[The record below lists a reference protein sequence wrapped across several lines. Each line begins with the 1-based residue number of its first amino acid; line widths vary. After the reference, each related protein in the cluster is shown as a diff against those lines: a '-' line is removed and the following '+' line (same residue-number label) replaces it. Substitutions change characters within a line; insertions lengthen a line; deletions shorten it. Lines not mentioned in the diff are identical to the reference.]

1 MTKQTQQRETPRDGR
16 DARWEAH
23 RATRRGELVEHAL
36 RAIREHGPGVGMD
49 EIAAKAGTSKPVL
62 YRHFGDRN
70 GVYLGV
76 VEAVDA
82 RVLTDLSAVADKSG
96 CAPDGTPA
104 DVTGLIR
111 AMVSAYLEL
120 VQRDPHI
127 YRFVVSRPLLDSAT
141 GGSSNGASSHTP
153 DPVLTLTG
161 RIGDRLAQILTAHLL
176 RCGRDPAPAV
186 TWGHGIVGFVRA
198 AADQWVT
205 HRPPGVSAED
215 VTSEVIEMLRPALQP
230 TSQPAGSHTVS
241 VTEHKENA

>member
-1 MTKQTQQRETPRDGR
+1 MTTPTQQRENPRDGR
-16 DARWEAH
+16 DVRWEAH
-23 RATRRGELVEHAL
+23 RAVRRRELVEHAL

-49 EIAAKAGTSKPVL
+49 EIAAQAGTSKPVL

-76 VEAVDA
+76 LEAVDA

-96 CAPDGTPA
+96 HAPDGSPA

-120 VQRDPHI
+120 VERDPHI
-127 YRFVVSRPLLDSAT
+127 YRFVVSRPLLEPAT
-141 GGSSNGASSHTP
+141 GLSDNAPGQNA

-176 RCGRDPAPAV
+176 RCGRDPAPAT

-205 HRPPGVSAED
+205 HRPPGTTAET

-230 TSQPAGSHTVS
+230 ARPHDVS
-241 VTEHKENA
+241 LTEPKENA

>member
-1 MTKQTQQRETPRDGR
+1 MPTQTQLHDVPRDGR

-23 RATRRGELVEHAL
+23 RATRRRELVEHTL
-36 RAIREHGPGVGMD
+36 RAIRVHGPGVGMD
-49 EIAAKAGTSKPVL
+49 EIAAQAGTSKPVL

-70 GVYLGV
+70 GIYLGV

-82 RVLTDLSAVADKSG
+82 RVIADLSAVADKSG
-96 CAPDGTPA
+96 RGPDGTPA

-120 VQRDPHI
+120 VQRDPQI
-127 YRFVVSRPLLDSAT
+127 YRFVVSRPLLQPSGD
-141 GGSSNGASSHTP
+141 GARASHHDGHTT
-153 DPVLTLTG
+153 DPVMTLTG

-205 HRPPGVSAED
+205 HAPPEATAET

-230 TSQPAGSHTVS
+230 APSTPQP
-241 VTEHKENA
+241 EHKENA

>member
-1 MTKQTQQRETPRDGR
+1 
-16 DARWEAH
+16 
-23 RATRRGELVEHAL
+23 
-36 RAIREHGPGVGMD
+36 MD
-49 EIAAKAGTSKPVL
+49 EIAAQAGTSKPVL

-96 CAPDGTPA
+96 YAPDGTPA

-127 YRFVVSRPLLDSAT
+127 YRFVVSRPLLNAAADTNAAEP
-141 GGSSNGASSHTP
+141 GHAS

-205 HRPPGVSAED
+205 HCPPGATAET

-230 TSQPAGSHTVS
+230 TTPRARPENAAVNTP
-241 VTEHKENA
+241 KENA

>member
-1 MTKQTQQRETPRDGR
+1 MTTQPQERTEHRDGR

-23 RATRRGELVEHAL
+23 RATRRRELVEHTL

-49 EIAAKAGTSKPVL
+49 DIAAQAGTSKPVL

-82 RVLTDLSAVADKSG
+82 RVLTDLGAVADKSG
-96 CAPDGTPA
+96 CGPDGSPA
-104 DVTGLIR
+104 DVTGLIT

-120 VQRDPHI
+120 VQRDPEI
-127 YRFVVSRPLLDSAT
+127 YRFVVSRPLLET
-141 GGSSNGASSHTP
+141 GSTAHADP
-153 DPVLTLTG
+153 ADPVLTLTG
-161 RIGDRLAQILTAHLL
+161 RIGDRLAQILSAHLQRL
-176 RCGRDPAPAV
+176 GRDPAPAV

-205 HRPPGVSAED
+205 HRPPGSTAET
-215 VTSEVIEMLRPALQP
+215 VTAEVIEMLRPALESTP
-230 TSQPAGSHTVS
+230 PPALEETP
-241 VTEHKENA
+241 

>member
-1 MTKQTQQRETPRDGR
+1 MTTNTHPRETPRDGR

-23 RATRRGELVEHAL
+23 RETRRRELVEHAL

-49 EIAAKAGTSKPVL
+49 EIAAQANTSKPVL

-70 GVYLGV
+70 GIYLSV

-82 RVLTDLSAVADKSG
+82 RVINDLSAVADKSG
-96 CAPDGTPA
+96 RAPDGTPA
-104 DVTGLIR
+104 DVTGLIT
-111 AMVSAYLEL
+111 AMVGAYLEL

-127 YRFVVSRPLLDSAT
+127 YRFVVSRPLMEPAPSVSA
-141 GGSSNGASSHTP
+141 GQAGSGQAY
-153 DPVLTLTG
+153 DPVMTVTG
-161 RIGDRLAQILTAHLL
+161 RIGDRLAQILTAHLV

-205 HRPPGVSAED
+205 HRPPGATAET
-215 VTSEVIEMLRPALQP
+215 VTAEVIEMLRPALQP
-230 TSQPAGSHTVS
+230 AVPTLLHTSD
-241 VTEHKENA
+241 HKEHP